1 VPIVLAL
8 VLELF
13 PKFGAA
19 HAADTALLLERLN
32 IVEAAKRG
40 GEWEA
45 ARDKQVLGIGERV
58 RTGERSRALVRLTN
72 EAVFRLDA
80 KATITILPEDSAS
93 RSGLELLR
101 GLLYFFSRDRP
112 QDVRVRTPSA
122 NGILRG
128 TEFVLGY
135 DGGGKTTLVLL
146 DGEVDIGNDAGRV
159 TASGG
164 EVVELVPG
172 RKPRKTSLIEARS
185 VIQWCLYYPAVLDP
199 AALGLTV
206 RERAAL
212 APAIEAYGAGDL
224 PGALRAF
231 SRSPQVSSPGGQVF
245 AAAMELAAGQVDDA
259 ERRLRGVGTAVPG
272 AAALRTLVAA
282 VNLGELPSGAAGGSA
297 AEQLAFSYY
306 EQSRS
311 RLESAREAARR
322 AVASSPRNGY
332 AWTRLAELEFSF
344 GRTREAMRAL
354 EKGRAFAPRNAHAAV
369 LAGFLRSAANRT
381 SEAHAA
387 FEEAIALD
395 PSLGTGWFGRGLARI
410 RSGDLDGGRLDLQ
423 AAAGLE
429 PNRSL
434 FRSYLAKAWSET
446 QQPALARKELDR
458 AFHFDREDPTPWLYR
473 ALQNRDD
480 NRMNDAVRDLERSME
495 LNDNRSIFRSRSLL
509 DEDRAVRGANL
520 ATIYQSNAMN
530 EVAIREAAW
539 AVQNDYANASAHLF
553 LGNSYNALRDPT
565 RVVLRYETV
574 AQNEFLLATLLA
586 PVGSGILSANVSAQE
601 YSKLFASDGFG
612 FTATSEYASS
622 GVFREIG
629 SLRGTF
635 GNFEFALDGHYFRDE
650 GSRPNSDSRN
660 FVGNARVKFQL
671 SPFDT
676 VLLLAGYQ
684 ELRAGDT
691 RQLYDPRLATRT
703 LRVNEDQGPGSL
715 LVGYRRE
722 WGPGAATLFLGGRVQ
737 SRQTLR
743 LDAGVPVFDL
753 LPSDSPLLPSGL
765 DDIRRGLVLGG
776 VQAPTLRQ
784 YYDIDI
790 ELDGAELQ
798 QIIPLGPLTTV
809 AGVRYQEGTIEPSAV
824 LKDGIGATPGLLD
837 RPASDS
843 AFSAGFERL
852 SLYLYTTLRLSPAV
866 SILGGLTYDRLDYPL
881 NIRIPPLRDDRERIE
896 HWSPKVALFLQP
908 ARWLRLRGFY
918 SEAISG
924 VNLDESFRLEPAQ
937 IAGFPQG
944 FRTLLNESVGGSLS
958 AARYKLA
965 GAAADVRLP
974 GHTYLGLEWN
984 LRKQEATQR
993 AGNLERFL
1001 SGSTAVPLGTAQD
1014 GQGFDLVQDYEEQEI
1029 AASMHKLLGDQ
1040 WSVGASYRFIRS
1052 EYALATPALAAFP
1065 GASRQTRS
1073 SELHQL
1079 ELTAAW
1085 HHPSGFFARCGG
1097 IWTRQDNDGFEPA
1110 EPGDDF
1116 WQVNLLAGY
1125 RFRSNRGDVSLGVRN
1140 LLDSDYRLEPL
1151 NPYSELPRER
1161 VFVARCRIEF

>member
-1 VPIVLAL
+1 MFAL
-8 VLELF
+8 VGDCS
-13 PKFGAA
+13 PVKAM
-19 HAADTALLLERLN
+19 DTALLLERLN
-32 IVEAAKRG
+32 IVEAAKVG
-40 GEWEA
+40 GDWQMA
-45 ARDKQVLGIGERV
+45 QDKQVLHIGERV
-58 RTGERSRALVRLTN
+58 RTGELSRALVRLTN
-72 EAVFRLDA
+72 DAVFRLDA
-80 KATITILPEDSAS
+80 KATITILPQEAS
-93 RSGLELLR
+93 GRSGIELLR

-135 DGGGKTTLVLL
+135 GPDGKTTLVLL
-146 DGEVDIGNDAGRV
+146 EGEVDIGNDAGRV

-164 EVVELVPG
+164 EVVELIPG
-172 RKPRKTSLIEARS
+172 RMPRKTSLIEARN
-185 VIQWCLYYPAVLDP
+185 VIQWCLYYPAVLDVR
-199 AALGLTV
+199 ALAFTPG
-206 RERAAL
+206 ERAAL
-212 APAIEAYGAGDL
+212 EPALSAYVAGDL

-231 SRSPQVSSPGGQVF
+231 TAAPRVRSRAGQVF
-245 AAAMELAAGQVDDA
+245 AAAMALTAGQVDEA
-259 ERRLRGVGTAVPG
+259 QRRLRAVGDAPG
-272 AAALRTLVAA
+272 AAALRTLIAA
-282 VNLGELPSGAAGGSA
+282 VNLEELPSAGEGASA
-297 AEQLAFSYY
+297 AELLAFSYY

-311 RLESAREAARR
+311 RLESARTAARR
-322 AVASSPRNGY
+322 AVEAAPENGY
-332 AWTRLAELEFSF
+332 AWTRLAELEFGF
-344 GRTREAMRAL
+344 ARTREAVYAL
-354 EKGRAFAPRNAHAAV
+354 EEGRRLTPRNAHAAV
-369 LAGFLRSAANRT
+369 LDGFLRSAENRMG
-381 SEAHAA
+381 AARAA

-410 RSGDLDGGRLDLQ
+410 RSGDEEGGRQDLQ

-434 FRSYLAKAWSET
+434 FRSYLAKAWIET
-446 QQPALARKELDR
+446 ERSALARKELER
-458 AFHFDREDPTPWLYR
+458 AIHFDRADPTPWLYR
-473 ALQNRDD
+473 ALQNFSD
-480 NRMNDAVRDLERSME
+480 NRMNAAVRDLEHSME
-495 LNDNRSIFRSRSLL
+495 LNDNRGIFRSRSLL

-520 ATIYQSNAMN
+520 ATIYQSAAMS
-530 EVAIREAAW
+530 EVALREAAW

-612 FTATSEYASS
+612 FTSISEYASS
-622 GVFREIG
+622 GIFREIG

-635 GNFEFALDGHYFRDE
+635 GNFEFALDADYFRDE
-650 GSRPNSDSRN
+650 GYRPNSDSRN

-691 RQLYDPRLATRT
+691 RQLYDSDTATRS
-703 LRVNEDQGPGSL
+703 LRVSEDQGPGSL

-722 WGPGAATLFLGGRVQ
+722 WGPGASTLFLGGRVQ

-743 LDAGVPVFDL
+743 LDAAVPVFDL
-753 LPSDSPLLPSGL
+753 LPADSPLLPGGL
-765 DDIRRGLVLGG
+765 EELRRGLVLGG

-784 YYDIDI
+784 FYDIDI
-790 ELDGAELQ
+790 EVDGAEIQ

-809 AGVRYQEGTIEPSAV
+809 AGVRYQEGRIEPSAV
-824 LKDGIGATPGLLD
+824 LRDRLGAAPGLLD
-837 RPASDS
+837 RPASDTS
-843 AFSAGFERL
+843 FSAEFERL
-852 SLYLYTTLRLSPAV
+852 SVYVYSTLRLGPAV
-866 SILGGLTYDRLDYPL
+866 SVLGGITYDRLEYPL
-881 NIRIPPLRDDRERIE
+881 NIRIPPLQDDHEQIE

-924 VNLDESFRLEPAQ
+924 VSLDESFRLEPAQ
-937 IAGFPQG
+937 LAGFPQG

-974 GHTYLGLEWN
+974 SHTYLGLEWN

-1001 SGSTAVPLGTAQD
+1001 SGSTAVPLGPAED
-1014 GQGFDLVQDYEEQEI
+1014 GRGFDLVQDYEEQEI
-1029 AASMHKLLGDQ
+1029 AASVHKLVGEQ

-1079 ELTAAW
+1079 SLTAAW
-1085 HHPSGFFARCGG
+1085 HHPSGLYARCGG
-1097 IWTRQDNDGFEPA
+1097 IWTRQDNDGFDPA

-1116 WQVNLLAGY
+1116 WQVNLLVGH
-1125 RFRSNRGDVSLGVRN
+1125 RFRGNRADITIGLLN
-1140 LLDSDYRLEPL
+1140 LLDTDYGLEPL
-1151 NPYSELPRER
+1151 NPYAELPRER
-1161 VFVARCRIEF
+1161 AFVARCRIEF